1 VKSKNLLATIR
12 TNLSTQ
18 PLEDNERAYSELI
31 GLSLANSF
39 VNFKGGVIAS
49 FENAPAARRMLR
61 ILDMLG
67 IKHTL
72 SSYVPDRF
80 GGVSGHKYEIV
91 FNQRDI
97 YNILLDHDRIYDIDI
112 LPIYFLRGLFLAR
125 GNIYISTRGGY
136 RLTFASRYQFA
147 LIYASDLLSEL
158 HMSFA
163 MQKRQGK
170 DIWFLHVMKF
180 DEIIS
185 LLRLFGLKRDI
196 EKLQNIYETREIK
209 KNITRITNIE
219 MANLKRVSYASSRQ
233 IKKLSKLT
241 EDDIPSKLIPLWRLR
256 VSPEGRLLSY
266 REIAERLGW
275 TKAKVSRGLKKLEK
289 IADDKTKDDI

>member
-1 VKSKNLLATIR
+1 VKSRNLLATIR
-12 TNLSTQ
+12 TNLSLL
-18 PLEDNERAYSELI
+18 PIEDNERAYSELV

-39 VNFKGGVIAS
+39 VNFKGGIIAS
-49 FENAPAARRMLR
+49 FENAPAARRMIR
-61 ILDMLG
+61 ILDVLG
-67 IKHTL
+67 IQHTL

-80 GGVSGHKYEIV
+80 GGVSGHKYEVI
-91 FNQRDI
+91 FHQGDI
-97 YNILLDHDRIYDIDI
+97 YKVLLDHDYIYDMEL
-112 LPIYFLRGLFLAR
+112 LPVYFLRGLFLAR

-136 RLTFASRYQFA
+136 RLTFASRYKFA
-147 LIYASDLLSEL
+147 LSYASDLLSEL
-158 HMSFA
+158 HISFA

-185 LLRLFGLKRDI
+185 LLKLFGLKKDI

-209 KNITRITNIE
+209 KSITRITNIE

-233 IKKLSKLT
+233 IKKLSRLT
-241 EDDIPSKLIPLWRLR
+241 VDDVPSKLVPLWRLR
-256 VSPEGRLLSY
+256 ISPEGRLLSY

-289 IADDKTKDDI
+289 IADDKDTDDI